1 MKKILVLTL
10 SVLLIFTA
18 SCGKKR
24 PDLASKRDDKTTK
37 QDIEN
42 FNTKNSIKELKK
54 NLETMLKLLFFK
66 KPDFLNFLIINYC
79 IATTSFT
86 SGK

>member
-18 SCGKKR
+18 SCSKKR

-54 NLETMLKLLFFK
+54 N
-66 KPDFLNFLIINYC
+66 Y
-79 IATTSFT
+79 
-86 SGK
+86 